1 MFKKY
6 SRTEKVF
13 QVWFIIVKI
22 LVYKTIKSVK
32 NLAQMLL
39 ESGHGNMSFTS
50 FLVLQ
55 EWVDTG
61 GVSNAPLVLKGDWL
75 T

>member
-1 MFKKY
+1 M
-6 SRTEKVF
+6 
-13 QVWFIIVKI
+13 
-22 LVYKTIKSVK
+22 KSVK

-39 ESGHGNMSFTS
+39 KSGHGSMSFTS

-61 GVSNAPLVLKGDWL
+61 GVSNTPLVLKGD
-75 T
+75 